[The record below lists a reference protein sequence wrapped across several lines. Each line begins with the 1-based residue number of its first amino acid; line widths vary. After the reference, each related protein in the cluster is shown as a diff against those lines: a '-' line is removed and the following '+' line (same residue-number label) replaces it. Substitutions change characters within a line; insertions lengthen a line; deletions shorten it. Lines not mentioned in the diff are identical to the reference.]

1 MGRKER
7 EEEGR
12 REKGTHAHH
21 HKHRSIDYRNSSK
34 NAQAVK
40 QLDFV
45 PSAYELLAAPALP

>member
-21 HKHRSIDYRNSSK
+21 HKHRSIDYRNSTK